1 MSVKTTVITGAT
13 SGIGKATALALAK
26 RGHALYILVRDVEKG
41 EEVKREIIRQTS
53 NHQIFVIKCDLSDLH
68 SIRLAA
74 EELSVKLFNINLLIN
89 NAGGMF
95 SERQESADGFEMTF
109 AVNYLG
115 HFALTHYLMPL
126 LTRGHARIINVSS
139 EAHKMAKPNMSDLQL
154 TEKYSPFKAY
164 ANSKLFNIYF
174 TRSLAEKYADKGILP
189 YALHPGMVNTAFGID
204 STGYKIMHLLARP
217 WMITPEKAAEGVI
230 QLAID
235 PKIEKKSGSYFNKLK
250 AAKTASLANDKK
262 FRDEL
267 WNISLQM
274 INVI

>member
-13 SGIGKATALALAK
+13 SGIGKATAFTLAK
-26 RGHALYILVRDVEKG
+26 RGHALYLLVRDIGKG
-41 EEVKREIIRQTS
+41 EEVKKEIARQTG
-53 NHQIFVIKCDLSDLH
+53 NQQVFIIKCDLSELQ
-68 SIRLAA
+68 SVRLAA
-74 EELSVKLFNINLLIN
+74 EELSSKLFNINLLIN

-95 SERQESADGFEMTF
+95 VKRKESADGFEMTF

-126 LTRGHARIINVSS
+126 LARGHARIINVSS
-139 EAHKMAKPNMSDLQL
+139 EAYRMAKPDLDDLQL
-154 TEKYSPFKAY
+154 LNKYSPFKAY

-174 TRSLAEKYADKGILP
+174 TKSLAEKYADKGILA

-217 WMITPEKAAEGVI
+217 WMITPEKAVEGI
-230 QLAID
+230 IHLASN
-235 PKIEKKSGSYFNKLK
+235 PKIEKKSGAYFKKLK
-250 AAKTASLANDKK
+250 PVKSSSAANDNK

-267 WNISLQM
+267 WNISSQL